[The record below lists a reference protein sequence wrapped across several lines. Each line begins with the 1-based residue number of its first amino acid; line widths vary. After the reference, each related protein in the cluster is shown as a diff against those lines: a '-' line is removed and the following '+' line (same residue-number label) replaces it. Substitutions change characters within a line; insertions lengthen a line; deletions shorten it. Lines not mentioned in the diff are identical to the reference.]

1 MTWGELLKQ
10 GQERLKKAG
19 IQEYEL
25 DAWYLFERAFSMSR
39 ARYFLDAKEEAA
51 PGKEALKAYEDGL
64 ERRSARIPLQH
75 ILGTQEFMGMEFFV
89 NAHVLIPRQD
99 TETLV
104 ETVLNEQK
112 NRNISVLDMCT
123 GSGCIAVSL
132 KALGGYARVAAAD
145 ISPEALEM
153 AEKNAGMLLGADT
166 AGAAESAKMEN
177 GAPGERPHPVE
188 LRRSDMF
195 SAFEPGRDTFD
206 VIVSNP
212 PYIPSEVIRG
222 LEPEVRD
229 HEPLGALDG
238 KEDGLYFYRIL
249 AEQCGDFLN
258 QGGSVYFE
266 TGHDQGAAVKT
277 LLESH
282 GFQDTKVIKDL
293 AGMDRVV
300 RGTWPGK
307 IRK

>member
-25 DAWYLFERAFSMSR
+25 DAWYLFEQAFSMSR

-51 PGKEALKAYEDGL
+51 PGDEALKAYEDGL
-64 ERRSARIPLQH
+64 ERRSCRVPLQH

-145 ISPEALEM
+145 ISPEALEV
-153 AEKNAGMLLGADT
+153 AEKNAGT
-166 AGAAESAKMEN
+166 Y
-177 GAPGERPHPVE
+177 PVE
-188 LRRSDMF
+188 FRQSDMF
-195 SAFEPGRDTFD
+195 AAFEPGRDMFD

-222 LEPEVRD
+222 GARRCVTMSLWEP
-229 HEPLGALDG
+229 
-238 KEDGLYFYRIL
+238 
-249 AEQCGDFLN
+249 
-258 QGGSVYFE
+258 
-266 TGHDQGAAVKT
+266 
-277 LLESH
+277 
-282 GFQDTKVIKDL
+282 
-293 AGMDRVV
+293 
-300 RGTWPGK
+300 
-307 IRK
+307 

>member
-51 PGKEALKAYEDGL
+51 PGDEALKAYEDGL
-64 ERRSARIPLQH
+64 ERRSGRVPLQH

-123 GSGCIAVSL
+123 GSRLHRRQL
-132 KALGGYARVAAAD
+132 KGPGRICTGGGGRHFSQGLGDGEKKRRSASGSGYGRDGGACSDGKRSIGREAASSGV
-145 ISPEALEM
+145 SPE
-153 AEKNAGMLLGADT
+153 
-166 AGAAESAKMEN
+166 
-177 GAPGERPHPVE
+177 
-188 LRRSDMF
+188 
-195 SAFEPGRDTFD
+195 
-206 VIVSNP
+206 
-212 PYIPSEVIRG
+212 
-222 LEPEVRD
+222 
-229 HEPLGALDG
+229 
-238 KEDGLYFYRIL
+238 
-249 AEQCGDFLN
+249 
-258 QGGSVYFE
+258 
-266 TGHDQGAAVKT
+266 
-277 LLESH
+277 
-282 GFQDTKVIKDL
+282 
-293 AGMDRVV
+293 
-300 RGTWPGK
+300 
-307 IRK
+307 